1 MFSGHVY
8 CRCYFFGLAS
18 QLARIAV
25 STNLRD
31 LGNENGK
38 ADKHTDKLAKE
49 CKDESLPGSLGNVVS
64 IVRMIVS
71 LYLEMLCLLFE
82 VLGFILDL
90 LLVFPMQREEYGVG
104 PPVDSRVRIVVL

>member
-1 MFSGHVY
+1 MKIMFSEHVY

-38 ADKHTDKLAKE
+38 ADKHTDKLPKE
-49 CKDESLPGSLGNVVS
+49 CKDESVPGNLGNGIS
-64 IVRMIVS
+64 IVRMIVR
-71 LYLEMLCLLFE
+71 LYLVMLCLFFE
-82 VLGFILDL
+82 VLELMFGSASGFFDAKG
-90 LLVFPMQREEYGVG
+90 GVWG
-104 PPVDSRVRIVVL
+104 GSAS